1 VHKLIVNGDPGIW
14 KGAVVEYDGSEYV
27 CFSVTR
33 QGEFS
38 GPERPQL
45 CCIMG
50 EPGERDRF
58 ERRAFLSMHLVVEAV
73 DADELTVHRSWA

>member
-1 VHKLIVNGDPGIW
+1 MHKLIVNGDPGIR
-14 KGAVVEYDGSEYV
+14 KGAVVEYGGAEYV

-45 CCIMG
+45 WCIVG

-58 ERRAFLSMHLVVEAV
+58 EHRAFLSLHLAVEAV
-73 DADELTVHRSWA
+73 DADELTVRRSRA